1 MSSIP
6 FFSICIPCFNHAEYI
21 GKTIRSVLEQDFE
34 DFEIIVADNASTDN
48 SRDIVRSFSDRRI
61 RLIENKYN
69 IGFAPNLQRVT
80 ETARGRFIN
89 VLSSDDLMNQGALRT
104 YANVIAMHP
113 EQQSQMVLMS
123 DAWEIDHSGRV
134 TRFITKKGKDLAPV
148 FTDDLPLSYSD
159 IKESH
164 EELSGADVFA
174 TCMKGL
180 TTAGV
185 FCSVVYSREL
195 WDRVEGYNST
205 RQISP
210 DKHFMLKLLKLNP
223 LVAYVRKP
231 LYCYRRHSAGQ
242 AAQQARERV
251 LKFQVDQYCYLMDFN
266 DSWLAGTGV
275 SRKEQRKLFITRDC
289 LDHALVAL
297 SDKEWSYA
305 SKLLAFAWVTDP
317 AVTVRQWKTLA
328 VITLLAAGPIGMIVA
343 RSARR
348 ALRYQQDSD
357 RSGSP
362 AIV

>member
-1 MSSIP
+1 MNSTP

-21 GKTIRSVLEQDFE
+21 GKTIRSVLDQDFD
-34 DFEIIVADNASTDN
+34 DFEIIVADNSSTDN
-48 SRDIVRSFSDRRI
+48 SRDIVRSFCDKRI
-61 RLIENKYN
+61 RLIENRYN

-89 VLSSDDLMNQGALRT
+89 VLSSDDLMNQGALRK
-104 YANVIAMHP
+104 YAEFIAMHP
-113 EQQSQMVLMS
+113 GRHSEIVLMS
-123 DAWEIDHSGRV
+123 DAWEIDQSGRV
-134 TRFITKKGKDLAPV
+134 TRFITKKGNDLAPF
-148 FTDDLPLSYSD
+148 FTDELPMSD
-159 IKESH
+159 KDVAEDH
-164 EELSGADVFA
+164 EELAGAEVFA

-210 DKHFMLKLLKLNP
+210 DKHFMLKLLKLDP
-223 LVAYVRKP
+223 LVIYVRKP

-266 DSWLAGTGV
+266 ESWLAGTGV
-275 SRKEQRKLFITRDC
+275 SRAHQRKLFITRDC

-297 SDKEWSYA
+297 SDNEWAYA

-317 AVTVRQWKTLA
+317 AVTIRQWKTFAL
-328 VITLLAAGPIGMIVA
+328 VTLLAMGPIGTLAA
-343 RSARR
+343 RIARKVIR
-348 ALRYQQDSD
+348 NQRGATRE
-357 RSGSP
+357 GST
-362 AIV
+362 ATV